1 MSMFTALQI
10 KALQEAT
17 GPFRTCH
24 HFPAAMN
31 PLDVNSEPRR
41 GYFGS
46 VQQAGATKQ
55 QDVCR
60 GQQSMSHW
68 YTVATRCAA
77 GAKEGSSDTAGSGA
91 ISERWAGCKSILW
104 MEKDKAHAGLSLLAQ
119 IDRLRG
125 KRGERC
131 SLKSTLPANKRPS
144 IHPSTR
150 STKTCNSATL
160 IALQAA
166 DSSDLIRSMVLAK
179 S

>member
-60 GQQSMSHW
+60 GQQSMSQW

-144 IHPSTR
+144 IHPSTHPPGQR
-150 STKTCNSATL
+150 RHAT
-160 IALQAA
+160 AQRWSHYRLQIHPT
-166 DSSDLIRSMVLAK
+166 L
-179 S
+179 